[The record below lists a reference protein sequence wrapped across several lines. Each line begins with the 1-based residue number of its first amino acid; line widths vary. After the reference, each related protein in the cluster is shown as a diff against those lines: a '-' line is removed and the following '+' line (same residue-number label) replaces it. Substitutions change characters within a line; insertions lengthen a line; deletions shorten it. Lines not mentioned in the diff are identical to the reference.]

1 MVTRFV
7 FGMLFLYGLMLSS
20 ASMAAQS
27 GAQAG
32 AQTGTNRDLSSAD
45 QPILITPVTT
55 IPTARQANRVVV
67 ITAFGVIDRTMALS
81 IRRRIKAAEN
91 AGMDAIVLEVNSP
104 GGELGAVLEI
114 SNAIKQSSIK
124 NTVAWIH
131 PDAYSGGAII
141 ALACN
146 EIVTSSPASMGD
158 AFVIQYTL
166 DGVKALS
173 PTERTKFLPPLMAD
187 VTDSARQ
194 SGYDEYLVQA
204 IVVDGIELW
213 LVEDP
218 TTGERI
224 AINEEEYR
232 LLFDGEVIRGKP
244 ILAAVTGGVKT
255 YKKIRNTQ
263 QNRGSNDDS
272 DANTPDEN
280 TNLGQE
286 DENQSDTQSPL
297 PADQG
302 TADDEENEEG
312 QVDQRPIEPREPQP
326 TDYQPASPTLE
337 DVEQA
342 FNLESEAIELEY
354 PSNRVVF
361 SASDRGKYRLVG
373 YITDGSSAIVMREDQ
388 LKYFGFST
396 GTIQTDEEL
405 KAFFGASEMV
415 RVNES
420 VTEKLVRFLTNPSVK
435 FFFIAVFLIALVVE
449 MVMAGTGIAGIIALT
464 ALGLLLGPSAM
475 IGLSGW
481 WELIAILVGII
492 CLALEAFVIPGFG
505 VFGVIGIVA
514 LFGGLIG
521 TFVNAGGSLSNPQ
534 MQKDLFTGSVTVLLA
549 LVTAGVGWWLIF
561 RNAQNLPFF
570 DRLILS
576 GASGVGGEP
585 QKSMLH
591 AIIPDDGSV
600 KVGHEGVTTTPLYPI
615 GKANFDGE
623 IIDVYASVGMIDP
636 GTRVRV
642 IAATKMRIEVEPIE
656 AIEPDNTDTSNE
668 DTA

>member
-1 MVTRFV
+1 M
-7 FGMLFLYGLMLSS
+7 
-20 ASMAAQS
+20 
-27 GAQAG
+27 
-32 AQTGTNRDLSSAD
+32 
-45 QPILITPVTT
+45 
-55 IPTARQANRVVV
+55 
-67 ITAFGVIDRTMALS
+67 
-81 IRRRIKAAEN
+81 
-91 AGMDAIVLEVNSP
+91 
-104 GGELGAVLEI
+104 
-114 SNAIKQSSIK
+114 
-124 NTVAWIH
+124 
-131 PDAYSGGAII
+131 
-141 ALACN
+141 
-146 EIVTSSPASMGD
+146 
-158 AFVIQYTL
+158 
-166 DGVKALS
+166 
-173 PTERTKFLPPLMAD
+173 
-187 VTDSARQ
+187 
-194 SGYDEYLVQA
+194 
-204 IVVDGIELW
+204 
-213 LVEDP
+213 
-218 TTGERI
+218 
-224 AINEEEYR
+224 
-232 LLFDGEVIRGKP
+232 
-244 ILAAVTGGVKT
+244 KT

-263 QNRGSNDDS
+263 QNRGSNDES
-272 DANTPDEN
+272 DANTPDED

-302 TADDEENEEG
+302 TADDEEG
-312 QVDQRPIEPREPQP
+312 QVEQRPIEPRESLP

-481 WELIAILVGII
+481 WELIAIVVGII

-549 LVTAGVGWWLIF
+549 LVTAGIGWWLIF

-591 AIIPDDGSV
+591 AIVPDDGSV

-656 AIEPDNTDTSNE
+656 AIEPDHTETSNE

>member
-32 AQTGTNRDLSSAD
+32 TDSDLKPAD
-45 QPILITPVTT
+45 QPIVITPVTT
-55 IPTARQANRVVV
+55 IPTARQANRIAV
-67 ITAFGVIDRTMALS
+67 ITAFGVIDRTMAMS

-114 SNAIKQSSIK
+114 SNTIKQSSIK

-187 VTDSARQ
+187 VTDSARK
-194 SGYDEYLVQA
+194 SGFDEYLVQA

-218 TTGERI
+218 NTGERI

-255 YKKIRNTQ
+255 YKKIRNANRDSAQ
-263 QNRGSNDDS
+263 QDEAETDQDKSES
-272 DANTPDEN
+272 DQVQEIDEPTEPAADETGDTLGDIPAEAPLDTPIEAA
-280 TNLGQE
+280 
-286 DENQSDTQSPL
+286 P
-297 PADQG
+297 
-302 TADDEENEEG
+302 
-312 QVDQRPIEPREPQP
+312 VEPREPQP

-337 DVEQA
+337 DVERA
-342 FNLESEAIELEY
+342 FQDQSEAVGLEY

-405 KAFFGASEMV
+405 KAFFGAAEMV

-481 WELIAILVGII
+481 WELIAIVIGII

-623 IIDVYASVGMIDP
+623 IIDVYATIGMIDP

-642 IAATKMRIEVEPIE
+642 IAATKMRIEVEAIE
-656 AIEPDNTDTSNE
+656 AIDSEPEADQNSSNE

>member
-1 MVTRFV
+1 
-7 FGMLFLYGLMLSS
+7 MLLLYGLMLSPV
-20 ASMAAQS
+20 SMAAQS
-27 GAQAG
+27 GTQA
-32 AQTGTNRDLSSAD
+32 ATDSDLNPAD
-45 QPILITPVTT
+45 QPIVITPVTT
-55 IPTARQANRVVV
+55 IPTARQANRVVI

-81 IRRRIKAAEN
+81 IRRRIKSAEN

-312 QVDQRPIEPREPQP
+312 QVEQRPIEPRESLP

-435 FFFIAVFLIALVVE
+435 FFFIAVFLIALVIE

-534 MQKDLFTGSVTVLLA
+534 MQKDLVTGSVTVLLA

-623 IIDVYASVGMIDP
+623 IIDVYASIGMIDP

-642 IAATKMRIEVEPIE
+642 ITATKMRIEVEPIE
-656 AIEPDNTDTSNE
+656 AIESDNTDTSNE
-668 DTA
+668 DTV

>member
-20 ASMAAQS
+20 VSMAAQAGS
-27 GAQAG
+27 QAG

-45 QPILITPVTT
+45 QPIVITPVTT

-218 TTGERI
+218 NTGERI

-255 YKKIRNTQ
+255 YRKIRNTDRDSAQ
-263 QNRGSNDDS
+263 QDETETDQ
-272 DANTPDEN
+272 DASEADRAQETNQPTEPAADE
-280 TNLGQE
+280 T
-286 DENQSDTQSPL
+286 
-297 PADQG
+297 PADETG
-302 TADDEENEEG
+302 DGPVEEA
-312 QVDQRPIEPREPQP
+312 PIEPRESLP

-342 FNLESEAIELEY
+342 FQNQSETLGLEY

-481 WELIAILVGII
+481 WELIAIVVGII

-623 IIDVYASVGMIDP
+623 IIDVYATIGMIDP

-656 AIEPDNTDTSNE
+656 AIESDNTDTSNE